1 MSVSSRP
8 AAPGP
13 RAAAV
18 PAPASPAPPC
28 LAAWVIPGAGHLM
41 LGQFRKASIFFVVL
55 IGMFAIGIYLGG
67 RLFPFQFSEPL
78 VFLAA
83 AGEWALGLPRI
94 VAMLAG
100 AGQGEVVWA
109 TYEYG
114 NTFL

>member
-1 MSVSSRP
+1 V
-8 AAPGP
+8 
-13 RAAAV
+13 V
-18 PAPASPAPPC
+18 
-28 LAAWVIPGAGHLM
+28 PGAGHLM

-55 IGMFAIGIYLGG
+55 IAMFAIGIYLGG

-114 NTFL
+114 NTFLIVAGLLNMLLVLDVYDLTTGRKPR